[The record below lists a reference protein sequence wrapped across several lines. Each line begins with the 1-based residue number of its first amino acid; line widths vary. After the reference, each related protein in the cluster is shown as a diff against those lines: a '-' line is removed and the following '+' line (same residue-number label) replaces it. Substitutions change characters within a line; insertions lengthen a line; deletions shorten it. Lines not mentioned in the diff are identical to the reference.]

1 MKQNF
6 VLAKREL
13 LLRNGIAFILFL
25 SLSLSLSFS
34 RSFTSHAVY
43 ASDDRGSRAHFEA
56 GTLHRSVIYTKIIIS
71 WKG

>member
-13 LLRNGIAFILFL
+13 LLRNGIAFILF
-25 SLSLSLSFS
+25 LSLSLSFS